1 MEEARGTL
9 RSYTTPRLPQLVRLD
24 SPRGWRSP
32 HFPRTSGESLLAPRE
47 QALNKHPLI
56 ADMETDGLNLDIPFG
71 QAEELNSE
79 LRIIKEDKTTA
90 RLSRADGSSANALL
104 GNPFV
109 ELEIDAIRG
118 HLQSTIS
125 TTKLD
130 KFAPH
135 LWLVATPSSSSISPL
150 HKQKILGRD
159 IVITDTADLHLVWYH
174 SKIFLKPLPKY
185 LLSHAFWKFVFDKSI
200 SPDTLDQ
207 TDSLYRAT
215 LGFVRTYTHL
225 IQSDSDFRIA
235 LSHGLLPETT
245 TLGRF
250 AAFINCFKDLPDS
263 LASPRFHFGELR
275 LTRLDLWSPFF
286 LGQMHYFNMS
296 RQYDQYFSRYFQP
309 VLFTF
314 GTFSVLLSAMQVA
327 LASEPEPLTPGDGW
341 RIFISVSKWTAISTI
356 LIVVLIVLWLLATL
370 LFKLLR
376 ELFYA
381 LDTIFVKR
389 LSQSKGS
396 A

>member
-1 MEEARGTL
+1 
-9 RSYTTPRLPQLVRLD
+9 
-24 SPRGWRSP
+24 
-32 HFPRTSGESLLAPRE
+32 
-47 QALNKHPLI
+47 
-56 ADMETDGLNLDIPFG
+56 METGGLSLDIPFR

-79 LRIIKEDKTTA
+79 LRIIKEDKKKA
-90 RLSRADGSSANALL
+90 QLSRVDDTSGNTLP

-109 ELEIDAIRG
+109 KLEIEALRG
-118 HLQSTIS
+118 HLQSTLF

-150 HKQKILGRD
+150 HKQKILGRE

-185 LLSHAFWKFVFDKSI
+185 LLSHSFWDFVFKNNI
-200 SPDTLDQ
+200 SPDTPDETENLF
-207 TDSLYRAT
+207 RAT

-225 IQSDSDFRIA
+225 IQSESDFRIA
-235 LSHGLLPETT
+235 LTHGLLPETT
-245 TLGRF
+245 TLECF
-250 AAFINCFKDLPDS
+250 AAFINCFKDVPDS

-275 LTRLDLWSPFF
+275 LTRLDLWAPIF
-286 LGQMHYFNMS
+286 LGQMHYFSLS

-309 VLFTF
+309 VLFAF
-314 GTFSVLLSAMQVA
+314 ATFSVLLSAMQVA
-327 LASEPEPLTPGDGW
+327 LASEPEPSTPVDNGW
-341 RIFISVSKWTAISTI
+341 RIFVKVSKWTAISTI

-381 LDTIFVKR
+381 LGKVLARR
-389 LSQSKGS
+389 LSQPRDS